1 MYKAAPPGATIGRA
15 TGASDRNGRAA
26 PVAIEHPAPV
36 PGPRPGATPGA
47 SGDLLLTKVAPPR
60 VQPGL
65 LPRPRLRDRL
75 TAALTHD
82 LVLVCTPPGF
92 GKTTLLAGWAAAGDR
107 PVAWLS
113 LDEDD
118 ADPARFWRYVVAA
131 LGRVRG
137 GFGARTL
144 SLLDGL
150 GVAVGRTPAGQTRPG
165 RPPGEALLTAL
176 INELAA
182 RDEELVL
189 VLDDYHAVASQAVH
203 DGLAY
208 LLDHLPPCLQLVIA
222 ARSDPPLP
230 LAGLRARGRLAELRA
245 ADLRFTAREVATY
258 LGDLW
263 GLALPAETVATLGE
277 RTEGWVTGL
286 QLAAL
291 TLRKRP
297 DAVPFVDAFTGSHR
311 FVLDYLSEEVLARQ
325 PEETRAFLL
334 ATSVLDRLCGP
345 LCDALT
351 GRADGQEMLEAVE
364 RANLFLVPLDD
375 ERRWYRYHHLF
386 ADLLRARLGRDRPAA
401 VPLLHRRAG
410 AWFEGQG
417 LVRDA
422 VHYALAAG
430 DAVWAARLVETA
442 MEELIWWRG
451 EGATLA
457 RWLGALPE
465 DVVRARPRLSL
476 ARAIQALVAGHLE
489 EASAGVAVAEGAP
502 APPDGEPYGP
512 TVGRAASELANVPAA
527 ISFVRGAVAAHLGQA
542 GATAALAG
550 QARARLT
557 ADDQQLRSVV
567 QVLPAQ
573 AAWLSG
579 RLPEAEAAFKRA
591 VADRL
596 AEGRPQWAARAL
608 YELGQVQQAGGRLR
622 AAARTYRRGLA
633 LLAPPD
639 RPPISGAVLQQIGLA
654 EVLREQGDLD
664 AALTQ
669 ATAGVDLARL
679 YYTPQ
684 PGATGLATLAWIHQ
698 ARGDPGSAR
707 AAMDEAAAAV
717 AGVEAV
723 ALFNPVPAERAR
735 LLLALG
741 EVDAAGRWA
750 SERGLSDEDTLSYAG
765 ERDYLVL
772 ARLLLARG
780 APERA
785 AALLH
790 RLHAGAVA
798 QRRSGSVVETG
809 TLRALALAATGD
821 QDAALGALAEALALA
836 RPEGY
841 LRLFAD
847 EGAPLADL
855 LQRLVVAGRDGH
867 LPAVDGATLDYAVR
881 LLGAVPPAGAP
892 RAAGD
897 APGLIAPLTERESE
911 VLRLVAAGEANR
923 EIAGQLVV
931 TIDTVKK
938 HLTHL
943 FGKLGVTSRTQA
955 IARARAL
962 GLLP

>member
-1 MYKAAPPGATIGRA
+1 MSKAAPPGATIGRA
-15 TGASDRNGRAA
+15 TTASDRNGRAA
-26 PVAIEHPAPV
+26 PVAIEHPAPL
-36 PGPRPGATPGA
+36 PGPRPGAAPGA

-144 SLLDGL
+144 NLLDGL
-150 GVAVGRTPAGQTRPG
+150 GVAVGRTPAGQTGPG
-165 RPPGEALLTAL
+165 RPPGEALVTAL

-189 VLDDYHAVASQAVH
+189 VLDDYHTVASQAVH

-208 LLDHLPPCLQLVIA
+208 LLDHLPPCLHLVIA

-291 TLRKRP
+291 SLRQRP

-334 ATSVLDRLCGP
+334 ATSVLDRLCRP
-345 LCDALT
+345 PVR
-351 GRADGQEMLEAVE
+351 RADGARGRPGDAGGGGAGQPVPRPPGR
-364 RANLFLVPLDD
+364 RAALVPLPPPV
-375 ERRWYRYHHLF
+375 RRPLARAPRPRPARGGAPAAPPGGRLVRG
-386 ADLLRARLGRDRPAA
+386 AGPGPGRGALRPGRGGRRLGRPPGGDGHGGAHLVAGRGRHPGPLAGRPAA
-401 VPLLHRRAG
+401 RTSSAPAPGCPWPGRFRRSSRAAWKRPPPAWPWPRAPRRRRTPSRTRPRWAGRRAS
-410 AWFEGQG
+410 W
-417 LVRDA
+417 RTCRRRSPSS
-422 VHYALAAG
+422 AG
-430 DAVWAARLVETA
+430 PSPP
-442 MEELIWWRG
+442 IW
-451 EGATLA
+451 
-457 RWLGALPE
+457 
-465 DVVRARPRLSL
+465 ARPR
-476 ARAIQALVAGHLE
+476 
-489 EASAGVAVAEGAP
+489 
-502 APPDGEPYGP
+502 
-512 TVGRAASELANVPAA
+512 
-527 ISFVRGAVAAHLGQA
+527 
-542 GATAALAG
+542 ATAALAG

-679 YYTPQ
+679 YFTPQ

-698 ARGDPGSAR
+698 ARGDRDGAR

-741 EVDAAGRWA
+741 EVDDGR
-750 SERGLSDEDTLSYAG
+750 
-765 ERDYLVL
+765 
-772 ARLLLARG
+772 
-780 APERA
+780 P
-785 AALLH
+785 
-790 RLHAGAVA
+790 
-798 QRRSGSVVETG
+798 
-809 TLRALALAATGD
+809 
-821 QDAALGALAEALALA
+821 LGVRA
-836 RPEGY
+836 RPERRGRPE
-841 LRLFAD
+841 LRR
-847 EGAPLADL
+847 GA
-855 LQRLVVAGRDGH
+855 RLPGAG
-867 LPAVDGATLDYAVR
+867 PA
-881 LLGAVPPAGAP
+881 
-892 RAAGD
+892 AAG
-897 APGLIAPLTERESE
+897 P
-911 VLRLVAAGEANR
+911 
-923 EIAGQLVV
+923 
-931 TIDTVKK
+931 
-938 HLTHL
+938 
-943 FGKLGVTSRTQA
+943 
-955 IARARAL
+955 
-962 GLLP
+962 